1 MDDQE
6 LHSLETIPSGWL
18 MSSISIE
25 KINDVYIRV
34 ISDRSIEQELADRF
48 TFLVE
53 GYKFMP
59 AYKSG
64 MFDGKIRLYSLAKKT
79 IYAGLLHHILKY
91 AEENDLTVNYLNE
104 VATTEDID
112 IDYVKKFTDWLNIHS
127 RGKPIQLRDYQID
140 GIHRALTQKRLLLLS
155 PTSSGKSALI
165 YSLIR
170 HHLEHNRRCLIIVP
184 SISLVSQMYGDFVDY
199 SSDNGWK
206 TENYCQQLQ
215 GGMTKDV
222 SKLVLCSTWQSIF
235 KQPKSWFDQ
244 FDVVICDEVHT
255 AVAK

>member
-34 ISDRSIEQELADRF
+34 MSEPSIEQELADRF

-104 VATTEDID
+104 VISVDNIEYDH
-112 IDYVKKFTDWLNIHS
+112 VKKFIDWLNIHS
-127 RGKPIQLRDYQID
+127 RGKSIELRDYQIN
-140 GIHRALTQKRLLLLS
+140 GIHKAINQKRLLLLS
-155 PTSSGKSALI
+155 PTSCLDPHEEI
-165 YSLIR
+165 EVDLDNDMINYLDTIR
-170 HHLEHNRRCLIIVP
+170 KFYR
-184 SISLVSQMYGDFVDY
+184 
-199 SSDNGWK
+199 
-206 TENYCQQLQ
+206 
-215 GGMTKDV
+215 
-222 SKLVLCSTWQSIF
+222 
-235 KQPKSWFDQ
+235 
-244 FDVVICDEVHT
+244 
-255 AVAK
+255 

>member
-25 KINDVYIRV
+25 KVNDVYIRV

-48 TFLVE
+48 TFMVE
-53 GYKFMP
+53 GYKFTP

-64 MFDGKIRLYSLAKKT
+64 VWDGKIRLYNLAKKT

-127 RGKPIQLRDYQID
+127 RGKSIKLRDYQID

-155 PTSSGKSALI
+155 PTSCLDPHEEI
-165 YSLIR
+165 EVDLDNDMINYLDTIR
-170 HHLEHNRRCLIIVP
+170 KFYR
-184 SISLVSQMYGDFVDY
+184 
-199 SSDNGWK
+199 
-206 TENYCQQLQ
+206 
-215 GGMTKDV
+215 
-222 SKLVLCSTWQSIF
+222 
-235 KQPKSWFDQ
+235 
-244 FDVVICDEVHT
+244 
-255 AVAK
+255 

>member
-34 ISDRSIEQELADRF
+34 MSEPSIEQELADRF

-64 MFDGKIRLYSLAKKT
+64 IFDGKIRLYSLAKKT

-91 AEENDLTVNYLNE
+91 AEENNLTVNYLNE
-104 VATTEDID
+104 VTSVDDISLD
-112 IDYVKKFTDWLNIHS
+112 HVKKFTDWLNIHS
-127 RGKPIQLRDYQID
+127 RGKPIELRDYQIS
-140 GIHRALTQKRLLLLS
+140 GIHKAINQKRLLLLS
-155 PTSSGKSALI
+155 PTSCLDPHEEI
-165 YSLIR
+165 EVDLDNDMINYLDTIR
-170 HHLEHNRRCLIIVP
+170 KFYR
-184 SISLVSQMYGDFVDY
+184 
-199 SSDNGWK
+199 
-206 TENYCQQLQ
+206 
-215 GGMTKDV
+215 
-222 SKLVLCSTWQSIF
+222 
-235 KQPKSWFDQ
+235 
-244 FDVVICDEVHT
+244 
-255 AVAK
+255 

>member
-34 ISDRSIEQELADRF
+34 MSEPSIEQELADRF

-64 MFDGKIRLYSLAKKT
+64 IFDGKIRLYSLAKKT

-91 AEENDLTVNYLNE
+91 AEENELTVNYLNE
-104 VATTEDID
+104 VISVDDISLD
-112 IDYVKKFTDWLNIHS
+112 HVKKFTDWLNVHS
-127 RGKPIQLRDYQID
+127 RGKPIQLRDYQVD
-140 GIHRALTQKRLLLLS
+140 GIHRALQQKRLLLLS
-155 PTSSGKSALI
+155 PTACLDPHEEI
-165 YSLIR
+165 EVDLDNDMINYLDTIR
-170 HHLEHNRRCLIIVP
+170 KFYR
-184 SISLVSQMYGDFVDY
+184 
-199 SSDNGWK
+199 
-206 TENYCQQLQ
+206 
-215 GGMTKDV
+215 
-222 SKLVLCSTWQSIF
+222 
-235 KQPKSWFDQ
+235 
-244 FDVVICDEVHT
+244 
-255 AVAK
+255 